1 MGIYDRD
8 YYRREGSGFLVF
20 ANRGTVCKWL
30 IAINVGVF
38 VLQMMT
44 TRGPA
49 VVEDF
54 HPRGGGLGF
63 FTEAFE
69 LQRSAVLE
77 GQVWR
82 LLTYAFLHDPTS
94 LWHILF
100 NMLFLWWF
108 GSDME
113 DLLGPR
119 EFLAF
124 YLVSAVLGGLGFMLA
139 GLTSANNAPCIGAS
153 GAVTAV
159 LVLCA
164 CYYPGRI
171 ILVFFLPLPIWVFVG
186 FQVLQDTFIFL
197 SRQESTTAVSVHL
210 AGALFG
216 FAYFRRR
223 WRLMDY
229 WPNWKNWQKR
239 ARRPKLKVYHEE
251 PVRAT
256 PAAPGRESDEML
268 EAKLDAILQKVAE
281 KGQDSLTEP
290 ERNLLLRASEIYKR
304 RRT

>member
-8 YYRREGSGFLVF
+8 YYRRDGSGFMVF
-20 ANRGTVCKWL
+20 ANRGAVCKWL
-30 IAINVGVF
+30 IAINVGMF
-38 VLQMMT
+38 LLQIVTM
-44 TRGPA
+44 
-49 VVEDF
+49 
-54 HPRGGGLGF
+54 RGGAAPGDPGF
-63 FTEAFE
+63 FTSAFALE
-69 LQRSAVLE
+69 RSLVLE

-82 LLTYAFLHDPTS
+82 LLTYAFLHDPSS

-124 YLVSAVLGGLGFMLA
+124 YLVAALVGGLAFMFA
-139 GLTSANNAPCIGAS
+139 GLVGAQDGICIGAS
-153 GAVTAV
+153 GAVTSV

-164 CYYPGRI
+164 FYYPSRI
-171 ILVFFLPLPIWVFVG
+171 ILVFFLPVPIWLFVG
-186 FQVLQDTFIFL
+186 FQVAQDAFTFL
-197 SRQESTTAVSVHL
+197 NRTPTSVAVSVHL
-210 AGALFG
+210 GGALFG
-216 FAYFRRR
+216 FLYFRYK

-229 WPNWKNWQKR
+229 WPNWQRWRKIG
-239 ARRPKLKVYHEE
+239 RRPRLRVYEEE
-251 PVRAT
+251 PVAKTAT
-256 PAAPGRESDEML
+256 SLRDGDEQL

-281 KGQDSLTEP
+281 HGQDSLNDN
-290 ERNLLLRASEIYKR
+290 ERKILLRASEIYKR